1 MPTILKN
8 KTKITDFTNH
18 KTNPLLN
25 VHRRD
30 ILYREDIK
38 TSFGY
43 AIVGITITAALLG
56 VGYVVTKQLIK

>member
-1 MPTILKN
+1 MPQIENLEKKPFPKSREN
-8 KTKITDFTNH
+8 
-18 KTNPLLN
+18 LLN

-43 AIVGITITAALLG
+43 AIAGLTIYLAIAGG
-56 VGYVVTKQLIK
+56 VYVIGKQLLK

>member
-8 KTKITDFTNH
+8 KTKLNDFTS